1 MGEVMNKRE
10 CLKGEE
16 ATEAL
21 PMDMWIVG
29 VSMRLIWRKQKEKL
43 GKTKTSRDILEVVNA
58 CRDIDWIKLI
68 SLSKE
73 FLIKR

>member
-1 MGEVMNKRE
+1 MGEVVNKRE

-43 GKTKTSRDILEVVNA
+43 GKTKTEI
-58 CRDIDWIKLI
+58 
-68 SLSKE
+68 
-73 FLIKR
+73 F